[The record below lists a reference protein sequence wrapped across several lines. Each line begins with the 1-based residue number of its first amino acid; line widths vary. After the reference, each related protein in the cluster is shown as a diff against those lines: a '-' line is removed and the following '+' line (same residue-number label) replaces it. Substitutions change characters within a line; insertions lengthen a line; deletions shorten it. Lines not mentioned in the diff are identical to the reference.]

1 MNLKPL
7 LLFIPYCLLFNHPS
21 VQAQVVEDGTL
32 STEVNTENNRDFTVN
47 AGEQQGNNL
56 FHSFQEF
63 SVPNSGSVFFDNAVT
78 IRNIITRVTGSSISE
93 INGLIKSNG
102 TANLF
107 LLNPNGIIFGENASL
122 DIGGSFIGTTAKS
135 LLFEDGTEF
144 STNLDNL
151 EPLLTV
157 NVPLGLQFGNNPGK
171 IINRANFKVP
181 NPLDPTG
188 QDQIKLGLTTVP
200 GKTFAL
206 LGGDITFDG
215 GAATSPTGNIELG
228 SVADNSFV
236 TLEPVAKGWQANY
249 GNVSQFRDIQLDNL
263 ASVDVS
269 GEGGGDISVQGKNIQ
284 ILNGSAITSNTFGDL
299 DGGTIQIQA
308 SDLVE
313 INGSDITGTKL
324 DPFLAGVEIF
334 LPSAS
339 QISSNTFGTGKGGD
353 INIIAQ
359 DLQLIDGGAIE
370 LQTFPESMGNGGN
383 LSIMVNDSI
392 KLNGIRPLLGVGENA
407 VNLILPVIPLDT
419 AIDLNQASE
428 ISTASIGS
436 GNAGNID
443 IVANNMSLKDGA
455 IIGVSPFSSGD
466 GGNIN
471 LRVSKSLEI
480 IGTSPRT
487 GSISSEIAANTFA
500 DGNAGDINIITD
512 ELTIKDGG
520 LLLSTTATAGNA
532 GNVNVDASKIQISG
546 FRSKDK
552 IPSLISTQ
560 TNGGGDGGNIFLN
573 TDKLVISDR
582 ASLSVQGTGASVP
595 GNLIVNAN
603 SVELNNFGSITATTE
618 FQSGGNI
625 NLNIEDNLILKDNSL
640 ISAQAIN
647 EANGGNVDIDANFIL
662 AFPQQNNDILA
673 SAVFGDGGNITV
685 NAEGIFGAVERSSR
699 PPNLTNDID
708 ASSEFGTSGTVELI
722 FPLLTATN
730 VLFKLP
736 SNFVDVNY
744 LFNNT
749 FCKVSQNSSFIATGR
764 GGIPFQPEDEFL
776 PEQTWSD
783 WRMVEE
789 AGEAREI
796 KDIRETG
803 ETREI
808 KDTEEAQKLAMIQ
821 GWVIDAQGN
830 VVLTDKPLVVTPRKP
845 GLNTPG
851 CNQVK
856 SSAG

>member
-7 LLFIPYCLLFNHPS
+7 LLFIPYSLLLNNPS

-32 STEVNTENNRDFTVN
+32 STEVNTENSRDFTIN
-47 AGEQQGNNL
+47 AGEQRGNNL

-78 IRNIITRVTGSSISE
+78 IQNIITRVTGSSISE

-122 DIGGSFIGTTAKS
+122 DIGGSFIGTTAES
-135 LLFEDGTEF
+135 LVFEDGTEF
-144 STNLDNL
+144 PSNPDNS

-157 NVPLGLQFGNNPGK
+157 NVPLGLQFGSNPGK
-171 IINRANFKVP
+171 IINRANLKAS

-188 QDQIKLGLTTVP
+188 QDQIKLGLTTDP
-200 GKTFAL
+200 GQTLAL
-206 LGGDITFDG
+206 IGNGITFDG
-215 GAATSPTGNIELG
+215 GAASAPMGNIELG
-228 SVADNSFV
+228 SVAENSFV
-236 TLEPVAKGWQANY
+236 TLEPIAKGWQANY
-249 GNVSQFRDIQLDNL
+249 VDVSQFRDIQLDNL
-263 ASVDVS
+263 ASVDAS
-269 GEGGGDISVQGKNIQ
+269 GEGAGDISVQGRNIQ
-284 ILNGSAITSNTFGDL
+284 IFNGSAITSNILGDL
-299 DGGTIQIQA
+299 DGGKIQIEA
-308 SDLVE
+308 SDLLE

-324 DPFLAGVEIF
+324 DSFLASVEIF
-334 LPSAS
+334 LPFAS
-339 QISSNTFGTGKGGD
+339 QISSSTFGTGKGGN
-353 INIIAQ
+353 IIIIAQ

-370 LQTFPESMGNGGN
+370 LQTFPDGTGQGGN
-383 LSIMVNDSI
+383 LSIIASGSI
-392 KLNGIRPLLGVGENA
+392 ELKGIKPLLGVGENA
-407 VNLILPVIPLDT
+407 ANLILPTIRLDT

-428 ISTASIGS
+428 ISTASVSGGS
-436 GNAGNID
+436 AGNID
-443 IVANNMSLKDGA
+443 IVANNISLKDGA
-455 IIGVSPFSSGD
+455 IIGTSPFSSGD

-471 LRVSKSLEI
+471 LTVSKSLQI
-480 IGTSPRT
+480 VGTSPRT
-487 GSISSEIAANTFA
+487 GSISSEIAANTFV
-500 DGNAGDINIITD
+500 DGNAGDINVITD
-512 ELTIKDGG
+512 ELIIRDGG
-520 LLLSTTATAGNA
+520 LLVSTTATTGNA
-532 GNVNVDASKIQISG
+532 GNINIDASSIEISG
-546 FRSKDK
+546 FRSRDQ

-560 TNGGGDGGNIFLN
+560 TNSGGDGGNIFLN

-595 GNLIVNAN
+595 GNVIVNAN

-625 NLNIEDNLILKDNSL
+625 KLEIEDNLILQENSL
-640 ISAQAIN
+640 ISAQALN

-708 ASSEFGTSGTVELI
+708 ASSEFGTSGTVELT
-722 FPLLTATN
+722 FPLLNATN

-736 SNFVDVNY
+736 SNFVDVKY

-749 FCKVSQNSSFIATGR
+749 FCKISQNSSFIATGR

-789 AGEAREI
+789 AGEIREGLGEAREAQEVA
-796 KDIRETG
+796 KA
-803 ETREI
+803 
-808 KDTEEAQKLAMIQ
+808 EESQQIAMIQ
-821 GWVIDAQGN
+821 GWVIDPQGN
-830 VVLTDKPLVVTPRKP
+830 VVLTDKPLVVAPRKP
-845 GLNTPG
+845 GLHTPG

>member
-7 LLFIPYCLLFNHPS
+7 LLFVPYSLLFNYPS
-21 VQAQVVEDGTL
+21 VRAQVIEDNTL

-47 AGEQQGNNL
+47 AGEQRGNNL

-78 IRNIITRVTGSSISE
+78 IQNIITRVTGSSISE
-93 INGLIKSNG
+93 INGLIQSNG

-122 DIGGSFIGTTAKS
+122 DIGGSFIGTTAES

-144 STNLDNL
+144 STNLDNS

-157 NVPLGLQFGNNPGK
+157 NVPLGLQFGSNPGE

-188 QDQIKLGLTTVP
+188 QDQIKLGLTTAP

-206 LGGDITFDG
+206 LGGNITFDG
-215 GAATSPTGNIELG
+215 GAATAPTGNIELG
-228 SVADNSFV
+228 SVAENSFV
-236 TLEPVAKGWQANY
+236 TLEPIAKGWQANY
-249 GNVSQFRDIQLDNL
+249 ADVSQFRDIQLDNL
-263 ASVDVS
+263 ASVDAS
-269 GEGGGDISVQGKNIQ
+269 GEGGGDINVSGKNIQ
-284 ILNGSAITSNTFGDL
+284 ILNGSAITSNTLGDL

-313 INGSDITGTKL
+313 INGSDTTGTKL
-324 DPFLAGVEIF
+324 DPFLASAEIF
-334 LPSAS
+334 IPFAS
-339 QISSNTFGTGKGGD
+339 QISNNTLGAGKGGNT
-353 INIIAQ
+353 NIIAK
-359 DLQLIDGGAIE
+359 DLRLIDGGSIE
-370 LQTFPESMGNGGN
+370 LQTFPGSIGQGGD
-383 LSIMVNDSI
+383 LSILVSDSI
-392 KLNGIRPLLGVGENA
+392 ELSGNRKLIGIGENA
-407 VNLILPVIPLDT
+407 ENKINPPLTVET
-419 AIDLNQASE
+419 AIEINLPSE
-428 ISTASIGS
+428 ILVLSLSNANGGDINIQSQNISLKDGASIATS
-436 GNAGNID
+436 PFSAGNAGNIE
-443 IVANNMSLKDGA
+443 IKANES
-455 IIGVSPFSSGD
+455 I
-466 GGNIN
+466 
-471 LRVSKSLEI
+471 EI
-480 IGTSPRT
+480 LGTTLRT
-487 GSISSEIAANTFA
+487 GSVSSQITANTFGN
-500 DGNAGDINIITD
+500 GNAGNVDISTSK
-512 ELTIKDGG
+512 LTIKDGG
-520 LLLSTTATAGNA
+520 LLLSTTATSGNA
-532 GNVNVDASKIQISG
+532 GNINVDAAKIQISG
-546 FRSKDK
+546 FRSKDQV
-552 IPSLISTQ
+552 PSLISTQ
-560 TNGGGDGGNIFLN
+560 TNAGGDGGDIFLN

-582 ASLSVQGTGASVP
+582 ASLSVKGTGDSVP
-595 GNLIVNAN
+595 GNLTVNAN
-603 SVELNNFGSITATTE
+603 SIELTNFGSITAATE

-625 NLNIEDNLILKDNSL
+625 NLNIEDNLILKENSL

-647 EANGGNVDIDANFIL
+647 AANGGNVDIDANFII

-708 ASSEFGTSGTVELI
+708 ASSEFGTAGTVTLT

-730 VLFKLP
+730 ALFKLP

-789 AGEAREI
+789 AGEARET
-796 KDIRETG
+796 RETG
-803 ETREI
+803 ETREAREAREARE
-808 KDTEEAQKLAMIQ
+808 TGETREAQQLAMIQ
-821 GWVIDAQGN
+821 GWVIDGQGN

-851 CNQVK
+851 CN
-856 SSAG
+856 